1 MTGYLHLITGPMF
14 AGKSTRLIGLISK
27 LSILKK
33 IYIIN
38 SSLDNR
44 YNNNSITTHSKFSC
58 NANSL
63 SNLNLDYEQL
73 KKIREEYEVI
83 TIDEAQFF
91 NDLYNFV
98 KMALELNFHII
109 VCGLNGNYKQE
120 KFGDI
125 LDLIPIANNVELLKG
140 YCMICKD
147 GTEGIFTK
155 RISNNT
161 DEIVVGNEDKYMCV
175 CRKHI
180 ID

>member
-98 KMALELNFHII
+98 KMSLELNFHII
-109 VCGLNGNYKQE
+109 VLSKSITQPSFINFWDFLYFICLYLLSFLN
-120 KFGDI
+120 I
-125 LDLIPIANNVELLKG
+125 TI
-140 YCMICKD
+140 
-147 GTEGIFTK
+147 
-155 RISNNT
+155 
-161 DEIVVGNEDKYMCV
+161 
-175 CRKHI
+175 
-180 ID
+180 